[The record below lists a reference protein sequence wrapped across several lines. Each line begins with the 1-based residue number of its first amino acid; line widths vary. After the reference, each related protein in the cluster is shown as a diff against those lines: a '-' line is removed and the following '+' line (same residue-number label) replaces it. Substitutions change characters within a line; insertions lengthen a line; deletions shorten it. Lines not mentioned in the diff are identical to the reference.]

1 MKSLPGRFT
10 GPAWAGRR
18 VGLLGGSFNPAH
30 EGHRHISRIA
40 LQRLGLDEVWWLVSP
55 QNPLKSSRD
64 MVSFRR
70 RFAMARLQARHP
82 RILVT
87 DLEIRLGTRFT
98 FDTLKA
104 LGLYYS
110 KTRFVWL
117 MGADN
122 LGQIHRW
129 QHWRGIF
136 NNIPIAV
143 FDRPPYSLR
152 TLASPAASAYAR
164 YRVDQVQSR
173 ALAACE
179 PPAWIFFPS
188 RLEPLSSTQL
198 RKAARDFGPD
208 SLRSRFTASTFKEA
222 NARMTAQTLEKT
234 PISTAPTQPPQVASD
249 IAPPELTPDALKDL
263 IVKSIDDDKGE
274 DIVVV
279 DLRGQSNITDFI
291 VIATGRSARQVGAM
305 ADHLVRKLQ
314 PDMSFRMQVEGLP
327 QGDWV
332 LIDCGDAVVHL
343 FRPEVRDFYAIEKMW
358 GLEPPA
364 LPAAGS
370 AEP

>member
-1 MKSLPGRFT
+1 
-10 GPAWAGRR
+10 
-18 VGLLGGSFNPAH
+18 LGGSFNPAH
-30 EGHRHISRIA
+30 EGHRHISLVA
-40 LQRLGLDEVWWLVSP
+40 LSRLALDEVWWLVSP
-55 QNPLKSSRD
+55 QNPLKSRRD
-64 MVSFRR
+64 MVGFGR

-87 DLEIRLGTRFT
+87 DLEKRLGTRYT
-98 FDTLKA
+98 YDTLAA
-104 LGLYYS
+104 LSRYYP
-110 KTRFVWL
+110 KTRFIWL

-129 QHWRGIF
+129 QRWRGIF
-136 NNIPIAV
+136 ERYPIAV
-143 FDRPPYSLR
+143 FDRPLYGMR
-152 TLASPAASAYAR
+152 ALAGHAASAYAR
-164 YRVDQVQSR
+164 ARRDPAQSR
-173 ALAACE
+173 DLAAAT

-208 SLRSRFTASTFKEA
+208 SLRSRFTASMSKDIE
-222 NARMTAQTLEKT
+222 ARMTVPVLEKI
-234 PISTAPTQPPQVASD
+234 PIATSTTKAPKADPPIVSTD
-249 IAPPELTPDALKDL
+249 PTPDQLKDA

-274 DIVVV
+274 DIVVI
-279 DLRGQSNITDFI
+279 DLRRKSNITDFI
-291 VIATGRSARQVGAM
+291 VIASGRSARQVGAM
-305 ADHLVRKLQ
+305 ADHLLRKIQ
-314 PDMSFRMQVEGLP
+314 PLLSFHMQVEGLP

-364 LPAAGS
+364 VRPAAAVS
-370 AEP
+370 QP

>member
-1 MKSLPGRFT
+1 
-10 GPAWAGRR
+10 
-18 VGLLGGSFNPAH
+18 LGGSFNPAH
-30 EGHRHISRIA
+30 EGHRHISITA
-40 LQRLGLDEVWWLVSP
+40 LRRMGLDEIWWLVSP
-55 QNPLKSSRD
+55 QNPLKSPRD
-64 MVSFRR
+64 MVPFSR
-70 RFAMARLQARHP
+70 RFAMAKFQARHP

-87 DLEIRLGTRFT
+87 DLESRLGTRYT
-98 FDTLKA
+98 FDTLSA
-104 LGLYYS
+104 LRRYYS

-136 NNIPIAV
+136 DNIPIAV
-143 FDRPPYSLR
+143 FDRPPYRLR

-164 YRVDQVQSR
+164 NRQDQSR
-173 ALAACE
+173 SRDLVTSSA
-179 PPAWIFFPS
+179 PAWIFFPS

-198 RKAARDFGPD
+198 RMAARNFGPE
-208 SLRSRFTASTFKEA
+208 SLRSRFAASTFKEA
-222 NARMTAQTLEKT
+222 THRMTALSMETR
-234 PISTAPTQPPQVASD
+234 PIATSPTQILAAAIPAEASG
-249 IAPPELTPDALKDL
+249 IEPDALKDL

-279 DLRGQSNITDFI
+279 DLRDKSNITDFI

-314 PDMSFRMQVEGLP
+314 PDLSFRMAVEGLP

-332 LIDCGDAVVHL
+332 LIDCGDVVVHL

-358 GLEPPA
+358 GLEPPVLLGGEAA
-364 LPAAGS
+364 LPAVEAVGQT
-370 AEP
+370 EP

>member
-1 MKSLPGRFT
+1 M
-10 GPAWAGRR
+10 
-18 VGLLGGSFNPAH
+18 
-30 EGHRHISRIA
+30 
-40 LQRLGLDEVWWLVSP
+40 GLDQIWWLVSP
-55 QNPLKSSRD
+55 QNPLKSAKETAP
-64 MVSFRR
+64 FAR
-70 RFAMARLQARHP
+70 RFAMAKFQARHP

-87 DLEIRLGTRFT
+87 DLESRLGTQYT
-98 FDTLKA
+98 FDTLAA
-104 LGLYYS
+104 LGRYYPR
-110 KTRFVWL
+110 THFVWL

-136 NNIPIAV
+136 QNIPIAV
-143 FDRPPYSLR
+143 FDRPPYRIR

-164 YRVDQVQSR
+164 SRHDQSGAR
-173 ALAACE
+173 ALASSA

-188 RLEPLSSTQL
+188 RLEPRSSTEL
-198 RKAARDFGPD
+198 RQAARDFGPD
-208 SLRSRFTASTFKEA
+208 SLRSRFTASTYMKA
-222 NARMTAQTLEKT
+222 NVPMTALPKETI
-234 PISTAPTQPPQVASD
+234 PIETSLTQLSDTAAS
-249 IAPPELTPDALKDL
+249 APKKVGISPDQLKDV

-279 DLRGQSNITDFI
+279 DLQGKSNITDYI

-314 PDMSFRMQVEGLP
+314 PDLSFRMAVEGLP

-332 LIDCGDAVVHL
+332 LIDCGDVVVHL

-358 GLEPPA
+358 GLEPPVMREGETSA
-364 LPAAGS
+364 D